1 MQLYWQSRL
10 WYQVTKN
17 LPPDTILKAST
28 TAWSW
33 QDVSDLPSTD
43 SKGIQKIQTSAGP
56 EVSLEEKRGK
66 LEDGAWPLTYHA
78 MISNPLHLLHSPCL
92 DLLPLPLYSW
102 LQSVLTNGSF
112 PGSINLADTLTGLFL
127 HVQLWCGV
135 KLGGAKNKLANACK
149 SFLKMR
155 GLGLILR
162 QKILLVL
169 R

>member
-78 MISNPLHLLHSPCL
+78 MISFPLHLQHSPCH
-92 DLLPLPLYSW
+92 DLQPSPSPALSMPWSPSLSLSIPDCSLCSPMAHFLALSILLTLWQVSFYMYS
-102 LQSVLTNGSF
+102 S
-112 PGSINLADTLTGLFL
+112 
-127 HVQLWCGV
+127 GV
-135 KLGGAKNKLANACK
+135 V
-149 SFLKMR
+149 SSWVE
-155 GLGLILR
+155 
-162 QKILLVL
+162 QKIN
-169 R
+169 